1 MDVIVLNFYT
11 PGIYGFSKSLD
22 SRFNLDT
29 PIAITLIPWLE

>member
-1 MDVIVLNFYT
+1 MDVIVLNLYT

-29 PIAITLIPWLE
+29 IAITLIPWLE